1 MTYRCSPRYVTASS
15 PRVPYASPDTPSNR
29 SDLLLNPWDLPGE
42 YFATT
47 GMRSPCSRSLGDL
60 ARRRLDA
67 PAAGVSARCLT
78 SKMRTNGSSHPR
90 AKSDGEDG
98 SKARSLQPPWTLRST
113 TTSPVARG
121 AWRRS
126 KRRTRPSWCV
136 ASTTSGLPGTN
147 RTFMP
152 MTSPSSFGSVGL
164 PAKRDLAAP
173 SFTSSSSKPK
183 RRVRKG
189 LRPEARGS
197 PRLLAADWNP
207 RTRSTTRTS
216 PSPAVVTHRPP
227 RVPGTNSALNM
238 LWLCPVY
245 TVPRHGNDVPT
256 LHTHTHRSSLP
267 ESRSDASSLHA
278 TVLTHPACLSRRWT
292 RRRFL
297 TKCEWPNLGRSLWR
311 GSHSRRRTS
320 RYADV
325 GAAFRA
331 DARGVLG
338 TTPPFASGVGDC
350 VSGWPAEVVGS
361 PSAAISAIAAPPGIA
376 LTRGK
381 RISRVS
387 LAPLAPPLT
396 RQSSEARADS
406 EFNLPC

>member
-1 MTYRCSPRYVTASS
+1 
-15 PRVPYASPDTPSNR
+15 
-29 SDLLLNPWDLPGE
+29 
-42 YFATT
+42 
-47 GMRSPCSRSLGDL
+47 
-60 ARRRLDA
+60 
-67 PAAGVSARCLT
+67 
-78 SKMRTNGSSHPR
+78 
-90 AKSDGEDG
+90 
-98 SKARSLQPPWTLRST
+98 
-113 TTSPVARG
+113 
-121 AWRRS
+121 
-126 KRRTRPSWCV
+126 
-136 ASTTSGLPGTN
+136 
-147 RTFMP
+147 
-152 MTSPSSFGSVGL
+152 MTSPISFGSVGL

-173 SFTSSSSKPK
+173 SSAALSSSKPK

-189 LRPEARGS
+189 LRSPGRSRGS
-197 PRLLAADWNP
+197 PRPRADWNP
-207 RTRSTTRTS
+207 RMRSTTRTS

-406 EFNLPC
+406 ELIQPPLLSFRPPDFCRR